1 MIGEILWPAVAT
13 GLILRLEVVIQQWF
27 KLKEPL
33 SDAQYRELRME
44 IDRVQKQLAEFTL
57 RKHYEE

>member
-1 MIGEILWPAVAT
+1 MIGEILWPVVAT
-13 GLILRLEVVIQQWF
+13 GLLFLLKDVSQKWF

-33 SDAQYRELRME
+33 NDVQYRELRVE